1 MTVNVGFIGLGIM
14 GSRMAANL
22 LAAGT
27 QLGVYNRSREKA
39 AALIEQGAVW
49 HDTPARLGE
58 AAGVLFTMLAD
69 PQAVRQTA
77 LGPDGFLDALK
88 PDAYWVDCSTVNPS
102 FSREMAAAAKKRG
115 IRFVDAP
122 VFGSKQPARDGQL
135 PFFAGGD
142 PEDIEALRPYFA
154 MMGKSVRHVGEAGK
168 GAAIKMVLNILLAQ
182 NMLIFSEAVAF
193 GQTLGFSREMLFDI
207 ILGGPMAAP
216 YLTFKSKKIEEGVDE
231 PDFPLKWMHKDLHLV
246 ALTAFE
252 NGVPLPSC
260 AVAKEIFAGA
270 KQAGLAEKDFAALFD
285 YIVSRD

>member
-1 MTVNVGFIGLGIM
+1 MTNRALLTYLFIAGI
-14 GSRMAANL
+14 STTA
-22 LAAGT
+22 
-27 QLGVYNRSREKA
+27 
-39 AALIEQGAVW
+39 W
-49 HDTPARLGE
+49 
-58 AAGVLFTMLAD
+58 AD
-69 PQAVRQTA
+69 PQAVAQTA
-77 LGPDGFLDALK
+77 HGQNGFLDALK

-102 FSREMAAAAKKRG
+102 FSKEMAAQAQKRRV
-115 IRFVDAP
+115 RFIDAP

-135 PFFAGGD
+135 PFFAGEER
-142 PEDIEALRPYFA
+142 EDIAALAPYFDI
-154 MMGKSVRHVGEAGK
+154 MGKSVRHVGAAGM

-193 GQTLGFSREMLFDI
+193 GKALGFSQDALFEI

-216 YLTFKSKKIEEGVDE
+216 YLAFKSKKIEEGVYD

-270 KQAGLAEKDFAALFD
+270 KQAGLAEKDFAVLFD
-285 YIVSRD
+285 HIVNRKRPKP